1 MLLKFSEF
9 QSTGVPDALAK
20 SKSPWLNSWL
30 FDFLLDEG
38 IPFQWLRFAS
48 MKLIQSNS
56 RGSNNLLSN
65 QLPSKLLTFPLAN
78 NSSWVPVSTHSPALN
93 TTLEKHVKNIQLWP
107 CMLIYTYIHLYMLT
121 YIYIYIHY
129 SLFVVSP
136 FWQKKNFQSAM
147 SGYQVDLHLF
157 NICYFRSIPERQ
169 PRNRN
174 HKTHVSVEQ
183 YGQNEALQKKAKWSI
198 SPANVLQGVQGFKS
212 NGYSHWSLAIM
223 VQSDLHPSRW
233 INDVQSPWSFSWND
247 MESTLKEKTTD
258 LYS

>member
-136 FWQKKNFQSAM
+136 FWQKKTSSQLCQVIKSTCIYLISAIFEAYQNDNLEIEIIKLMYQLNNTVKMKLCKKRQSD
-147 SGYQVDLHLF
+147 QF
-157 NICYFRSIPERQ
+157 
-169 PRNRN
+169 
-174 HKTHVSVEQ
+174 
-183 YGQNEALQKKAKWSI
+183 LQQMCFK
-198 SPANVLQGVQGFKS
+198 GFKVS
-212 NGYSHWSLAIM
+212 SPM
-223 VQSDLHPSRW
+223 VIHIGHLQSWYNQICILHGG
-233 INDVQSPWSFSWND
+233 
-247 MESTLKEKTTD
+247 
-258 LYS
+258 